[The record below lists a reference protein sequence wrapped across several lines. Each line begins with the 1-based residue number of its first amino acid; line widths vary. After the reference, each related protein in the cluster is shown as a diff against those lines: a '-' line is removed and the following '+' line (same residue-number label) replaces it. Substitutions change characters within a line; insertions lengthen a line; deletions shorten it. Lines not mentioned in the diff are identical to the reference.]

1 LDARKN
7 QGFSV
12 NLKIGH
18 VVFPFNNEV
27 ILMENAALCTR

>member
-18 VVFPFNNEV
+18 VVFPFNNKA
-27 ILMENAALCTR
+27 IL

>member
-18 VVFPFNNEV
+18 VVFPFNDEA
-27 ILMENAALCTR
+27 IL